1 MVARSFIVTT
11 TFVEK
16 NGSCGRKIGNREMR
30 QPTLQRVHGRGTQ
43 FQVGD
48 EQCTQFS
55 KIREN
60 LQPGARDARSV
71 KIDCPE
77 TRESCDRFQ
86 ANVGDGAL
94 RKE

>member
-30 QPTLQRVHGRGTQ
+30 QPTLQRVHGRRTQ

-48 EQCTQFS
+48 EQCTQLT

-86 ANVGDGAL
+86 ADVGDGAF

>member
-1 MVARSFIVTT
+1 
-11 TFVEK
+11 
-16 NGSCGRKIGNREMR
+16 MR

-60 LQPGARDARSV
+60 LQPGARDARPV
-71 KIDCPE
+71 KIDRPE
-77 TRESCDRFQ
+77 TRESCDRSQ
-86 ANVGDGAL
+86 ANVGDGAF

>member
-1 MVARSFIVTT
+1 MTT
-11 TFVEK
+11 TVVDK
-16 NGSCGRKIGNREMR
+16 NGSYGRKIGNREMR
-30 QPTLQRVHGRGTQ
+30 QSALQSVHGRWTQ
-43 FQVGD
+43 FQVSD
-48 EQCTQFS
+48 QQS
-55 KIREN
+55 AQLAKLRED

-86 ANVGDGAL
+86 ADVGDGAF